1 MGNNHSRNGGY
12 KKYLSNSNF
21 RPRATSAKYK
31 AGDNFDE
38 QGSFESTRFGPS
50 EDGFVIGNFSID
62 GGETIVCKGTVP
74 GFVLGAPY
82 HITGKVIDDK
92 TWGIQVNIKHA
103 VGSKPTTEGQL
114 EAFLGSGAVPGIGP
128 VTAKKIVQHFGKETL
143 KVLEEEPERLKEVP
157 GIGDKSLK
165 KIAEELPN
173 QLKYRDVIGFFASL
187 GISVRTINR
196 LIAEYGGGAKDIV
209 EKNPYILCRI
219 RGFAFTR
226 ADSIAVKMGI
236 SKLDRNRLYAG
247 VMATLRYI
255 CDSEGH
261 TVVSEEELLAKAQEK
276 LQVEDIEKLSRALE
290 ELLYNKRIVKD
301 DDGYHLKH
309 LFKAEKTIKKCLR
322 ASVGSDILLREDKVS
337 DYLSVVEKHKGF
349 SLTDEQAQAVKNIFK
364 YKISILSGK
373 AGTGKAQPLY
383 SKVLTEHGW
392 KSMGDLQVGDLVWT
406 PKGTLAPIT
415 GIFPQGEKEVYRVFL
430 ADGRYTDC
438 CSEHIWRTMKYHVK
452 RCEGKPDYIDRT
464 LQEMIDLGVHKYSNR
479 YDSEGNIT
487 HVSKANRY
495 RLPVNQAIPFEEQEL
510 PIDPYVVGAF
520 LGDGCCTCRD
530 LTFSCHSD
538 DRFIVDSIAEIY
550 GLTTDKNSENNHSWF
565 FHNDHFSRNGLG
577 LERVK
582 TKEFFIELPEM
593 MCLASDKY
601 IPDIYKYSSIE
612 QRWLLIQGLFDTD
625 GSISNGKD
633 TDGYSRYNVRFTSSS
648 KQLAEDVVEVLRSL
662 GVEASMT
669 SDPDRR
675 KGQEYQTNGATY
687 IRKGGE
693 YSVSVRCPNDIK
705 HKFFR
710 LPRKK
715 QCGIDAAKAGEKHR
729 HYDMIAVSDIKDMG
743 YKTEMQCIMVDD
755 PDHLYITDD
764 YIVTHNTAVSSAIVE
779 ICQLA
784 GIPVCLMS
792 PTGRAAKHLS
802 DTCGGSEPGYTM
814 HRALSIQMRAAQ
826 DDDFFDEDQ
835 SKQIRTKNITEA
847 VEHFNNAEI
856 VIADEASMM
865 DTEMAAILFQA
876 CKNKHLMLV
885 GDPNQLPSVGPG
897 RVLGDLMESSYSQV
911 HGMLTFLT
919 KVFRQKEGSPV
930 INAAN
935 LISEGKNPVHVPG
948 VKFFEVSSNEEVPEK
963 IEKYVLPYIKERQ
976 LGYEN
981 YAFLSPIK
989 KTPYAGVDALNSY
1002 LRPKLNPYY
1011 KKPASEKQEFLFQR
1025 GDFVMQTKNNYEVDI
1040 YNGDIGIVEAVDKDG
1055 NVEVLFSGDDDEVCY
1070 EKDEVYGDH
1079 QIIPAFAMT
1088 VHKSQGDQYDTV
1100 VVVLTSSQFPMLNR
1114 NLLYT
1119 AVTRAENELILIGDA
1134 RAFAMAASNQKE
1146 NKRKTGL
1153 RGI

>member
-1 MGNNHSRNGGY
+1 MSNNHSRSGGY
-12 KKYLSNSNF
+12 KKYLANSNF

-31 AGDNFDE
+31 AGDTFDE

-50 EDGFVIGNFSID
+50 DDGFVIGNFAID

-128 VTAKKIVQHFGKETL
+128 VTARKIVQHFGKDTL
-143 KVLEEEPERLKEVP
+143 KVLEDDPERLKEVS
-157 GIGDKSLK
+157 GIGEKSIK
-165 KIAEELPN
+165 RIAEELPS

-196 LIAEYGGGAKDIV
+196 LIAEYGGGAKDIG
-209 EKNPYILCRI
+209 EKNPYILCRV

-226 ADSIAVKMGI
+226 ADSIAMKMGI
-236 SKLDRNRLYAG
+236 SKTDRNRLYAG

-255 CDSEGH
+255 CESEGH
-261 TVVSEEELLAKAQEK
+261 TVVSEEDLIAKSQEK
-276 LQVEDIEKLSRALE
+276 LQVSDITKLSRAIE
-290 ELLYNKRIVKD
+290 ELLYNKRVVKD
-301 DDGYHLKH
+301 DAGYHLKH
-309 LFKAEKTIKKCLR
+309 LYDAEKTIKKCLR
-322 ASVGSDILLREDKVS
+322 ASVGSDILLRGEKVE

-349 SLTDEQAQAVKNIFK
+349 SLTDEQANAVRNVFK

-373 AGTGKAQPLY
+373 AGTGK
-383 SKVLTEHGW
+383 
-392 KSMGDLQVGDLVWT
+392 
-406 PKGTLAPIT
+406 
-415 GIFPQGEKEVYRVFL
+415 
-430 ADGRYTDC
+430 
-438 CSEHIWRTMKYHVK
+438 
-452 RCEGKPDYIDRT
+452 
-464 LQEMIDLGVHKYSNR
+464 
-479 YDSEGNIT
+479 
-487 HVSKANRY
+487 
-495 RLPVNQAIPFEEQEL
+495 
-510 PIDPYVVGAF
+510 
-520 LGDGCCTCRD
+520 
-530 LTFSCHSD
+530 
-538 DRFIVDSIAEIY
+538 
-550 GLTTDKNSENNHSWF
+550 
-565 FHNDHFSRNGLG
+565 
-577 LERVK
+577 
-582 TKEFFIELPEM
+582 
-593 MCLASDKY
+593 
-601 IPDIYKYSSIE
+601 
-612 QRWLLIQGLFDTD
+612 
-625 GSISNGKD
+625 
-633 TDGYSRYNVRFTSSS
+633 
-648 KQLAEDVVEVLRSL
+648 
-662 GVEASMT
+662 
-669 SDPDRR
+669 
-675 KGQEYQTNGATY
+675 
-687 IRKGGE
+687 
-693 YSVSVRCPNDIK
+693 
-705 HKFFR
+705 
-710 LPRKK
+710 
-715 QCGIDAAKAGEKHR
+715 
-729 HYDMIAVSDIKDMG
+729 
-743 YKTEMQCIMVDD
+743 
-755 PDHLYITDD
+755 
-764 YIVTHNTAVSSAIVE
+764 TAVSSAIVE

-802 DTCGGSEPGYTM
+802 DTCGGTEPGYTM

-948 VKFFEVSSNEEVPEK
+948 VKFFEVSSNEEVPDK
-963 IEKYVLPYIKERQ
+963 IEKHVLPYIKERQ

-989 KTPYAGVDALNSY
+989 KTPHAGVDALNAY

-1040 YNGDIGIVEAVDKDG
+1040 YNGDIGIVEAVDKDC

-1100 VVVLTSSQFPMLNR
+1100 IVVLTSSQFPMLNR

-1119 AVTRAENELILIGDA
+1119 AVTRAENELILIGDS